1 MMELT
6 FQHNIEELP
15 AMLAFNY
22 DELKEGLQNYLSR
35 FEGLVVTEDMIKS
48 AEADRAAINKTRDA
62 IKRARIDIKKRAF
75 DAFEQKA
82 KELETMCDKASEGI
96 AAQLRKFEQKRQ
108 EEKQKAVC
116 EIIAEVIN
124 RTCADDVPMAQSDY
138 WRIFC
143 NANWNR
149 SKGAWKNSGTSLD
162 SIQKE
167 LEAEVARVQKDATT
181 LQSFVESEPID
192 IRTVAHDRFY
202 AAFNLAETLDYLKGY
217 KEEQKRIAAAKAAE
231 DARKAELAKQEA
243 ERTPE
248 PTPTPTDAPQTHENA
263 PTDAQ
268 AGASKE
274 TYRLEVT
281 GTREALTR
289 LKAYGTQLGI
299 TFKNLDR

>member
-6 FQHNIEELP
+6 FEHNIAELP
-15 AMLAFNY
+15 KMLAFNY
-22 DELKEGLQNYLSR
+22 DELKEGLHNYLSR

-82 KELETMCDKASEGI
+82 KELETMCDKASDGI
-96 AAQLRKFEQKRQ
+96 AAQLRQFERKRQ

-116 EIIAEVIN
+116 EIVAEVIN

-138 WRIFC
+138 WRNFC
-143 NANWNR
+143 NSNWNR

-167 LEAEVARVQKDATT
+167 LEAEVARVQKDAGT
-181 LQSFVESEPID
+181 LRSFVESEPID

-217 KEEQKRIAAAKAAE
+217 KEEQKRIAAAKAVE

-248 PTPTPTDAPQTHENA
+248 PTSTPTETPQTHENA

-268 AGASKE
+268 AGAGME

>member
-1 MMELT
+1 MELT

-75 DAFEQKA
+75 DEFEQKA
-82 KELETMCDKASEGI
+82 KELETMCDKASDGI

-116 EIIAEVIN
+116 DIVAEVIN
-124 RTCADDVPMAQSDY
+124 STCADDVPMAQSDY
-138 WRIFC
+138 WRTFC
-143 NANWNR
+143 NSNWNR

-162 SIQKE
+162 SIHKE
-167 LEAEVARVQKDATT
+167 LEAEVARVQKDAAT
-181 LQSFVESEPID
+181 LQSFVESEQID
-192 IRTVAHDRFY
+192 IRTVAHDKFY

-263 PTDAQ
+263 PTDAR
-268 AGASKE
+268 AGARKE

>member
-15 AMLAFNY
+15 EMLAFNY

-75 DAFEQKA
+75 DEFEQKA
-82 KELETMCDKASEGI
+82 KELETMCDNVSEGI
-96 AAQLRKFEQKRQ
+96 AAQLRQFELKRQ
-108 EEKQKAVC
+108 EEKQKAVV
-116 EIIAEVIN
+116 EIVAEVIN

-138 WRIFC
+138 WRTFC
-143 NANWNR
+143 NSNWNR

-167 LEAEVARVQKDATT
+167 LEAEVARVQKDAAT

-202 AAFNLAETLDYLKGY
+202 AAFNLAETLNYLKGY

-231 DARKAELAKQEA
+231 DARKAELARQEA

-248 PTPTPTDAPQTHENA
+248 PTPTQTDAPQTHENA

-268 AGASKE
+268 AVESKE

-299 TFKNLDR
+299 TFKNLDK

>member
-6 FQHNIEELP
+6 FRHNIEELP

-62 IKRARIDIKKRAF
+62 IKRARVDIKKRAF

-96 AAQLRKFEQKRQ
+96 AVQLRQFEQKRQ
-108 EEKQKAVC
+108 EEKQKAVR
-116 EIIAEVIN
+116 EIVAEVVY

-138 WRIFC
+138 WRNFC

-167 LEAEVARVQKDATT
+167 LEAEVARVQKDAET

>member
-96 AAQLRKFEQKRQ
+96 AVQLRQFEQKRQ

-116 EIIAEVIN
+116 EIMAEVIN

-138 WRIFC
+138 WRTFC
-143 NANWNR
+143 NSNWNR

-167 LEAEVARVQKDATT
+167 LEAEVDRVQKDAAT

-192 IRTVAHDRFY
+192 IRTVAHDKFY

-217 KEEQKRIAAAKAAE
+217 KEEQKRIAAAKAVE

-248 PTPTPTDAPQTHENA
+248 PTSTPTETPQTHENA

>member
-22 DELKEGLQNYLSR
+22 DELKEGLHNYLSR

-96 AAQLRKFEQKRQ
+96 AVQLRQFEQKRQ
-108 EEKQKAVC
+108 EEKQKAVR
-116 EIIAEVIN
+116 EIVAEVIN

-138 WRIFC
+138 WRNFC
-143 NANWNR
+143 NSNWNR

-167 LEAEVARVQKDATT
+167 LEAEVARVQKDAET

-202 AAFNLAETLDYLKGY
+202 DAFNLAETLDYLKGH
-217 KEEQKRIAAAKAAE
+217 KEEQKRIAAAKAVE

>member
-96 AAQLRKFEQKRQ
+96 AAQLRQFEQKRQ
-108 EEKQKAVC
+108 EEKQKAVG
-116 EIIAEVIN
+116 EIVAEVIN

-138 WRIFC
+138 WRTFC
-143 NANWNR
+143 NSNWNR

-167 LEAEVARVQKDATT
+167 LEAEVARVQKDAAT

-231 DARKAELAKQEA
+231 DARKAELARQEA

-248 PTPTPTDAPQTHENA
+248 QTSTPTDAPQTHGNA
-263 PTDAQ
+263 PTDARS
-268 AGASKE
+268 GESKE

-299 TFKNLDR
+299 TFKNLDK

>member
-96 AAQLRKFEQKRQ
+96 AVQLRQFEQKRQ
-108 EEKQKAVC
+108 EEKQKAVR
-116 EIIAEVIN
+116 EIVAEVIN

-138 WRIFC
+138 WRNFC
-143 NANWNR
+143 NSNWNR

-167 LEAEVARVQKDATT
+167 LEAEVARVQKDAET

-192 IRTVAHDRFY
+192 IQTVAHDRFY

-217 KEEQKRIAAAKAAE
+217 KEEQKRIAAAKAVE

-248 PTPTPTDAPQTHENA
+248 PTSTPTETPQTHENA

-268 AGASKE
+268 AGAGME

>member
-96 AAQLRKFEQKRQ
+96 AVQLRQFEQKRQ
-108 EEKQKAVC
+108 EEKQKAVR
-116 EIIAEVIN
+116 EIVAEVIN

-138 WRIFC
+138 WRNFC
-143 NANWNR
+143 NSNWNR
-149 SKGAWKNSGTSLD
+149 SKGAWKSSGTSLD

-167 LEAEVARVQKDATT
+167 LEAEVARVQKDAET

-217 KEEQKRIAAAKAAE
+217 KEEQKRIAAAKAVE

-248 PTPTPTDAPQTHENA
+248 PTLTPTDAPQTHENA

>member
-96 AAQLRKFEQKRQ
+96 AAQLRQFEQKRL

-116 EIIAEVIN
+116 EIIADVIN

-138 WRIFC
+138 WRTFC
-143 NANWNR
+143 NSNWNR
-149 SKGAWKNSGTSLD
+149 SKGAWKNSCTSLD

-167 LEAEVARVQKDATT
+167 LEAEVARVQKDAET
-181 LQSFVESEPID
+181 LQSFVESDPID

-243 ERTPE
+243 KRTPE
-248 PTPTPTDAPQTHENA
+248 RTPTPTETPQTHENA

-268 AGASKE
+268 AGVSKE

>member
-6 FQHNIEELP
+6 FEHNIEELP

-96 AAQLRKFEQKRQ
+96 AVQLRQFEQKRQ
-108 EEKQKAVC
+108 EEKQKAVR
-116 EIIAEVIN
+116 EIVAEVIN

-138 WRIFC
+138 WRTFC
-143 NANWNR
+143 NSNWNR

-167 LEAEVARVQKDATT
+167 LEAEVNRVQKDAAT

-192 IRTVAHDRFY
+192 IRTVAHDKFY

-217 KEEQKRIAAAKAAE
+217 KEEQKRIAAAKAVE

-248 PTPTPTDAPQTHENA
+248 PTSTPTDAPQTHENA
-263 PTDAQ
+263 HTDAQ

>member
-96 AAQLRKFEQKRQ
+96 AVQLRQFEQKRQ
-108 EEKQKAVC
+108 EEKQKAVR
-116 EIIAEVIN
+116 EIVAEVIN

-138 WRIFC
+138 WRNFC
-143 NANWNR
+143 NSNWNR

-167 LEAEVARVQKDATT
+167 LEAEVARVQKDAGT
-181 LQSFVESEPID
+181 LRSFVESEPID

-217 KEEQKRIAAAKAAE
+217 KEEHKRIAAAKAVE

-248 PTPTPTDAPQTHENA
+248 PTSTPTETPQTHENA

-268 AGASKE
+268 AGAGME

>member
-22 DELKEGLQNYLSR
+22 DELKAGLQNYLSR
-35 FEGLVVTEDMIKS
+35 FDGLVVTEDMIKS

-96 AAQLRKFEQKRQ
+96 AAQLRQFEQKRQ
-108 EEKQKAVC
+108 EEKQKAVV
-116 EIIAEVIN
+116 EIVAEVIN
-124 RTCADDVPMAQSDY
+124 RTCADDVQMAQSDY
-138 WRIFC
+138 WRTFC
-143 NANWNR
+143 NSNWNR

-167 LEAEVARVQKDATT
+167 LEAEVARVQKDAAT

-192 IRTVAHDRFY
+192 IRTVAHDKFY

-248 PTPTPTDAPQTHENA
+248 PTPTPTETPQTHENA

>member
-96 AAQLRKFEQKRQ
+96 AVQLRQFEQKRQ
-108 EEKQKAVC
+108 EEKQKAVR
-116 EIIAEVIN
+116 EIVAEVIN

-143 NANWNR
+143 NSSWNR

-167 LEAEVARVQKDATT
+167 LEYEVARVQKEAGT
-181 LQSFVESEPID
+181 LRSFVESEPID

-217 KEEQKRIAAAKAAE
+217 KEEQKRIAAAKAVE

-248 PTPTPTDAPQTHENA
+248 PTSTPTETPQTHENA

-268 AGASKE
+268 AGAGME

>member
-82 KELETMCDKASEGI
+82 KELETMCDKASEGV
-96 AAQLRKFEQKRQ
+96 AVQLRQFEQKRQ
-108 EEKQKAVC
+108 EEKQKAVR
-116 EIIAEVIN
+116 EIVAEVIN
-124 RTCADDVPMAQSDY
+124 RTCAGDVPMAQSDY
-138 WRIFC
+138 WRNFC
-143 NANWNR
+143 NSNWNR

-167 LEAEVARVQKDATT
+167 LEAEVARVQKDTET

-217 KEEQKRIAAAKAAE
+217 KEEQKRIAAAKAVE
-231 DARKAELAKQEA
+231 DVRKAELAKQEA

-248 PTPTPTDAPQTHENA
+248 LTSTPTETPQTHENA

-268 AGASKE
+268 AGADME

>member
-22 DELKEGLQNYLSR
+22 DELKAGLQSYLSR

-96 AAQLRKFEQKRQ
+96 AAQLRQFEQKRQ
-108 EEKQKAVC
+108 EEKQKAVG
-116 EIIAEVIN
+116 EIVAEVIN
-124 RTCADDVPMAQSDY
+124 RACADDVPMAQSDY
-138 WRIFC
+138 WRTFF

-149 SKGAWKNSGTSLD
+149 AKGAWKNSGTSLD

-167 LEAEVARVQKDATT
+167 LEAEVARVQRDAAT

-231 DARKAELAKQEA
+231 DARKAELARQEA

-248 PTPTPTDAPQTHENA
+248 PTPTQTDAPQTHENA

-268 AGASKE
+268 AVESKE

>member
-96 AAQLRKFEQKRQ
+96 AAQLRQFEQKRQ

-116 EIIAEVIN
+116 EIVAEVIN

-138 WRIFC
+138 WRTFC
-143 NANWNR
+143 NSNWNR

-167 LEAEVARVQKDATT
+167 LEAEVARVQKDAAT

-192 IRTVAHDRFY
+192 IRTVAHDKFY

>member
-96 AAQLRKFEQKRQ
+96 AAQLRQFEQKRQ
-108 EEKQKAVC
+108 EEKQKAVG
-116 EIIAEVIN
+116 EIVVEVVN
-124 RTCADDVPMAQSDY
+124 RTCADDVPMVQSDY
-138 WRIFC
+138 WRTFC
-143 NANWNR
+143 NSNWNR
-149 SKGAWKNSGTSLD
+149 SNGAWKNSGTSLD

-167 LEAEVARVQKDATT
+167 LEAEVARVQKDAAT

-192 IRTVAHDRFY
+192 IRTVAQDKFY

-263 PTDAQ
+263 PTNARSWE
-268 AGASKE
+268 SKE

>member
-6 FQHNIEELP
+6 FRHNIEELP

-96 AAQLRKFEQKRQ
+96 AVQLRQFEQKRQ
-108 EEKQKAVC
+108 EEKQKAVR
-116 EIIAEVIN
+116 EIVAEVIN

-138 WRIFC
+138 WRNFC

-167 LEAEVARVQKDATT
+167 LEAEVARVQKDAET

-248 PTPTPTDAPQTHENA
+248 PTPTPTDAQQTHENA
-263 PTDAQ
+263 PTDAR
-268 AGASKE
+268 AGESKE

>member
-6 FQHNIEELP
+6 FEHNIEELP

-96 AAQLRKFEQKRQ
+96 AAQLRQFEQKRQ

-167 LEAEVARVQKDATT
+167 LEAEVARVQKDAAT

-192 IRTVAHDRFY
+192 IRTVAHDKFY

-217 KEEQKRIAAAKAAE
+217 KEEQKRIAEARAREEARRADQAAKTDTHTTE
-231 DARKAELAKQEA
+231 QPKA
-243 ERTPE
+243 PE
-248 PTPTPTDAPQTHENA
+248 THKDAPENA
-263 PTDAQ
+263 Q
-268 AGASKE
+268 ATVNTE
-274 TYRLEVT
+274 TYNLAVT
-281 GTREALTR
+281 GTREALKKLR
-289 LKAYGTQLGI
+289 DYGISIGI
-299 TFKNLDR
+299 TFKNLGNVAAK

>member
-96 AAQLRKFEQKRQ
+96 AVQLRQFEQKRQ
-108 EEKQKAVC
+108 EEKQKAVR
-116 EIIAEVIN
+116 EIVAEVIN

-143 NANWNR
+143 NSSWNR

-167 LEAEVARVQKDATT
+167 LEYEVARVQKDAAT

-217 KEEQKRIAAAKAAE
+217 KEEQKRIAAAKAVE

-248 PTPTPTDAPQTHENA
+248 PTSTPTETPQTHENA

-268 AGASKE
+268 AGAGME

>member
-22 DELKEGLQNYLSR
+22 DELKAGLQNYLSR

-62 IKRARIDIKKRAF
+62 IKRARIDIRKRAF
-75 DAFEQKA
+75 DEFEQKA
-82 KELETMCDKASEGI
+82 KELETMCDKASDGI
-96 AAQLRKFEQKRQ
+96 AVQLRQFEQKRQ
-108 EEKQKAVC
+108 DEKQKAVA
-116 EIIAEVIN
+116 EIVVEMIN

-138 WRIFC
+138 WRTFC
-143 NANWNR
+143 NSNWNR

-167 LEAEVARVQKDATT
+167 LEAEVARVQKDAET

-192 IRTVAHDRFY
+192 IRTVAHDKFY
-202 AAFNLAETLDYLKGY
+202 SAFNLAETLDYLKGY

-231 DARKAELAKQEA
+231 DARKAELTKQEA

-248 PTPTPTDAPQTHENA
+248 PTPTQTETPQTHENA

>member
-48 AEADRAAINKTRDA
+48 AEADRAAINRTLDA

-116 EIIAEVIN
+116 EILAEVIN
-124 RTCADDVPMAQSDY
+124 RTCADDVPMEQSDY
-138 WRIFC
+138 WRTFC
-143 NANWNR
+143 NSNWNR

-167 LEAEVARVQKDATT
+167 LEAEVARVQKDAAT

-192 IRTVAHDRFY
+192 IRTVAHDKFY

-231 DARKAELAKQEA
+231 DARKAELAK
-243 ERTPE
+243 RTPE

-268 AGASKE
+268 AGAGKE

-299 TFKNLDR
+299 TFKNIDR

>member
-96 AAQLRKFEQKRQ
+96 AVQLRQFEQKRQ
-108 EEKQKAVC
+108 EEKQKAVR
-116 EIIAEVIN
+116 EIVAEVIN

-138 WRIFC
+138 WRNFC
-143 NANWNR
+143 NSNWNR

-167 LEAEVARVQKDATT
+167 LEAEVARVQKDAET

-217 KEEQKRIAAAKAAE
+217 KEEQKRIAAAKAVE

-248 PTPTPTDAPQTHENA
+248 LTSTPTETPQTHENA

-268 AGASKE
+268 AGAGME

>member
-6 FQHNIEELP
+6 FAHDIAELP
-15 AMLAFNY
+15 KMLAFNY
-22 DELKEGLQNYLSR
+22 DELKEGLKNYLSR
-35 FEGLVVTEDMIKS
+35 FEGLVVTEDIIKS

-75 DAFEQKA
+75 DEFEKKA

-96 AAQLRKFEQKRQ
+96 ASQLRQFEQKRQ

-138 WRIFC
+138 WRTFC

-167 LEAEVARVQKDATT
+167 LEEEVARVQKDAST
-181 LQSFVESEPID
+181 LQSFVESDPID
-192 IRTVAHDRFY
+192 IRTVAHRKFY
-202 AAFNLAETLDYLKGY
+202 AAFNLVETLDYLKGY

-231 DARKAELAKQEA
+231 DARKEELAKQEA

-248 PTPTPTDAPQTHENA
+248 PTPTPTDTPHTHEDA
-263 PTDAQ
+263 HTDAQ

-274 TYRLEVT
+274 TYRLEVK

-299 TFKNLDR
+299 TFKNLDK

>member
-22 DELKEGLQNYLSR
+22 DELKAGLQNYLSR

-96 AAQLRKFEQKRQ
+96 AAQLRQFEQKRQ
-108 EEKQKAVC
+108 EVKQKAVC
-116 EIIAEVIN
+116 EIVAEVIN
-124 RTCADDVPMAQSDY
+124 RTCAVDVPMAQSDY
-138 WRIFC
+138 WRTFC
-143 NANWNR
+143 NSNWNR

-167 LEAEVARVQKDATT
+167 LEAEVARVQKDAAT

-217 KEEQKRIAAAKAAE
+217 KEEQKRIASAKAAE
-231 DARKAELAKQEA
+231 DARKDELAKQEA

-248 PTPTPTDAPQTHENA
+248 RTPTPTETPHTHENA

-268 AGASKE
+268 AVESKE

-299 TFKNLDR
+299 TFKNLDK

>member
-22 DELKEGLQNYLSR
+22 DELKAGLQNYLSR

-48 AEADRAAINKTRDA
+48 AEADRAEINKTRDA

-82 KELETMCDKASEGI
+82 KELETMCDNASEGI

-108 EEKQKAVC
+108 EEKKKAVC
-116 EIIAEVIN
+116 EIVEEVIN
-124 RTCADDVPMAQSDY
+124 RTCDDDVPMEQSDY
-138 WRIFC
+138 WRTFC
-143 NANWNR
+143 NSNWNR

-167 LEAEVARVQKDATT
+167 LEAEVARVQKDAAT

-192 IRTVAHDRFY
+192 IRTVAHDKFY

-263 PTDAQ
+263 HTDAQ
-268 AGASKE
+268 AVESKE

-299 TFKNLDR
+299 TFKNLDK

>member
-82 KELETMCDKASEGI
+82 KELETMCDRASEGI

-108 EEKQKAVC
+108 EEKQKAVD
-116 EIIAEVIN
+116 EIVAEVIN

-138 WRIFC
+138 WRTFC

-149 SKGAWKNSGTSLD
+149 AKGAWKNSGTSLD
-162 SIQKE
+162 SIQNE
-167 LEAEVARVQKDATT
+167 LEAEVARVQKDAAT

-243 ERTPE
+243 ELTPE
-248 PTPTPTDAPQTHENA
+248 PAPAPTDAPQTHGNA
-263 PTDAQ
+263 PTDAR
-268 AGASKE
+268 AGESKE
-274 TYRLEVT
+274 IYRLEVT

-299 TFKNLDR
+299 TFKNLDK

>member
-96 AAQLRKFEQKRQ
+96 AVQLRQFEQKRQ
-108 EEKQKAVC
+108 EEKQKAVR
-116 EIIAEVIN
+116 EIVAEVIN

-138 WRIFC
+138 WRNFC
-143 NANWNR
+143 NSNWNR

-167 LEAEVARVQKDATT
+167 LEAEVARVQKDAET

-217 KEEQKRIAAAKAAE
+217 KEEQKRIAAAKAVE

-248 PTPTPTDAPQTHENA
+248 PTSTPTETPQTHENA

-268 AGASKE
+268 AGAGME

>member
-96 AAQLRKFEQKRQ
+96 AVQLRQFEQKRQ
-108 EEKQKAVC
+108 EEKQKAVR
-116 EIIAEVIN
+116 EIVAEVIN
-124 RTCADDVPMAQSDY
+124 LTCADDVPMAQSDY
-138 WRIFC
+138 WRNFC
-143 NANWNR
+143 NSNWNR

-167 LEAEVARVQKDATT
+167 LEAEVARVQKDAGT
-181 LQSFVESEPID
+181 LRSFVESEPID

-217 KEEQKRIAAAKAAE
+217 KE
-231 DARKAELAKQEA
+231 
-243 ERTPE
+243 
-248 PTPTPTDAPQTHENA
+248 
-263 PTDAQ
+263 
-268 AGASKE
+268 
-274 TYRLEVT
+274 
-281 GTREALTR
+281 
-289 LKAYGTQLGI
+289 
-299 TFKNLDR
+299 

>member
-217 KEEQKRIAAAKAAE
+217 KEEQKRIAAAKAVE

>member
-96 AAQLRKFEQKRQ
+96 AVQLRQFEQKRQ
-108 EEKQKAVC
+108 EEKQKAVR
-116 EIIAEVIN
+116 EIVAEVIN

-138 WRIFC
+138 WRNFC
-143 NANWNR
+143 NSNWNR
-149 SKGAWKNSGTSLD
+149 SNGAWKNSGTSLD

-167 LEAEVARVQKDATT
+167 LEAEVARVQKGAET
-181 LQSFVESEPID
+181 LQAFVESEPID

-243 ERTPE
+243 ERTPV
-248 PTPTPTDAPQTHENA
+248 PTPTQTDAPQTHENA
-263 PTDAQ
+263 HTDAQ

-281 GTREALTR
+281 GTREALMR

>member
-35 FEGLVVTEDMIKS
+35 FEELVVTEDMIKS

-96 AAQLRKFEQKRQ
+96 AAQLRQFEQKRL

-116 EIIAEVIN
+116 EIIADVIN
-124 RTCADDVPMAQSDY
+124 RTCADDVAMAQSDY
-138 WRIFC
+138 WRTFC
-143 NANWNR
+143 NSNWNR

-167 LEAEVARVQKDATT
+167 LEAEVARVQKDAET
-181 LQSFVESEPID
+181 LQSFVESDPID

-217 KEEQKRIAAAKAAE
+217 KEEQKRIASAKAAE

-248 PTPTPTDAPQTHENA
+248 RTPTPTETPQTHENA

-268 AGASKE
+268 AGVSKE

>member
-96 AAQLRKFEQKRQ
+96 AVQLRQFEQKRQ
-108 EEKQKAVC
+108 EEKQKAVR
-116 EIIAEVIN
+116 EIVAEVIN

-138 WRIFC
+138 WRNFC
-143 NANWNR
+143 NSNWNR
-149 SKGAWKNSGTSLD
+149 SKDAWKNSGTSLD

-167 LEAEVARVQKDATT
+167 LEAEVARVQKDAET

-217 KEEQKRIAAAKAAE
+217 KEEQKRIAAAKAVE

-248 PTPTPTDAPQTHENA
+248 PTSTPTETPQTHENA

-268 AGASKE
+268 AGAGME

>member
-96 AAQLRKFEQKRQ
+96 AAQLRQFEQKRQ

-116 EIIAEVIN
+116 EIVAEVIN

-138 WRIFC
+138 WRTFC
-143 NANWNR
+143 NSNWNR

-167 LEAEVARVQKDATT
+167 LEAEVARVQKDAAT

-231 DARKAELAKQEA
+231 DARKAELARQEA

-248 PTPTPTDAPQTHENA
+248 PTPAPTDAPQTHGNA
-263 PTDAQ
+263 PTDAR
-268 AGASKE
+268 AGEGME
-274 TYRLEVT
+274 TYRLAVT

-289 LKAYGTQLGI
+289 LKAYGTQIGI
-299 TFKNLDR
+299 TFKNLDK

>member
-62 IKRARIDIKKRAF
+62 IKRARVDIKKRAF

-96 AAQLRKFEQKRQ
+96 AVQLRQFEQKRQ
-108 EEKQKAVC
+108 EEKQKAVR
-116 EIIAEVIN
+116 EIVAEVIN

-138 WRIFC
+138 WRDFC
-143 NANWNR
+143 NSNWNR

-167 LEAEVARVQKDATT
+167 LEAEVARVQKDAET

-217 KEEQKRIAAAKAAE
+217 KEEQKRIASAKAVE

-248 PTPTPTDAPQTHENA
+248 LTSTPTETPQTHENA

-268 AGASKE
+268 AGAGME

>member
-96 AAQLRKFEQKRQ
+96 AAQLRQFEQKRQ
-108 EEKQKAVC
+108 EEKQKAVA
-116 EIIAEVIN
+116 EIVAEVIN

-138 WRIFC
+138 WRTFC
-143 NANWNR
+143 NSNWNR

-167 LEAEVARVQKDATT
+167 LEAEVARVQKDAAT

-192 IRTVAHDRFY
+192 IRTVAHDKFY

>member
-22 DELKEGLQNYLSR
+22 DELKEGLHNYLSR

-48 AEADRAAINKTRDA
+48 AESDRAAINKTRDA

-96 AAQLRKFEQKRQ
+96 AVQLRQFEQKRQ
-108 EEKQKAVC
+108 EEKQKAVR
-116 EIIAEVIN
+116 EIVAEVIN

-138 WRIFC
+138 WRNFC
-143 NANWNR
+143 NSNWNR

-167 LEAEVARVQKDATT
+167 LEAEVARVQKDAGT

-217 KEEQKRIAAAKAAE
+217 KEEQKRIAATKAAE

-243 ERTPE
+243 ERKPE
-248 PTPTPTDAPQTHENA
+248 PTPTPTETPQTHENA

-268 AGASKE
+268 AGEGME

-289 LKAYGTQLGI
+289 LKAYGTQLGV